1 MMLLSKFPLTFN
13 HIHIRMSYFTAELK
27 TILMLIVTVFVITL
41 GRFYGRISLNSV
53 PLLLP
58 VNIVRRFRLELMY
71 ISLIKS
77 IRSSLT
83 HLHGFQLLVLLP

>member
-1 MMLLSKFPLTFN
+1 MMLLSKFPLTFH

-27 TILMLIVTVFVITL
+27 IILVLIVTVFVITL
-41 GRFYGRISLNSV
+41 EMFYGRISLNSV

-58 VNIVRRFRLELMY
+58 VNFVRRFRLELMY
-71 ISLIKS
+71 ISLIES
-77 IRSSLT
+77 TRSSLT